1 MTRRICLT
9 RSATT
14 TTSNTNYGTYR
25 LRVDVVAVEGP
36 DLDANIFVYRNN
48 PPSPY
53 TTLSTDTFE
62 AVAGPPQLANIPA
75 GASNPD
81 LSWPYFRLNY
91 IELDV
96 ASTAEADGIW
106 AEIQAETKELL
117 DALERLSQLQVIQ
130 TVWFP
135 SAPPTP

>member
-25 LRVDVVAVEGP
+25 LRVDVTAVQGP
-36 DLDANIFVYRNN
+36 DLDTNIFVYRRN

-62 AVAGPPQLANIPA
+62 AIAGPSQLANIPA
-75 GASNPD
+75 GTPNPD

-96 ASTAEADGIW
+96 ASTAEADNIW
-106 AEIQAETKELL
+106 AEIQADAKNLL
-117 DALERLSQLQVIQ
+117 EAMNRLEQLQVIQ

-135 SAPPTP
+135 SAPPP